1 MNSSFFK
8 FATTNSSLPRLI
20 SLISVGIIIL
30 SCGIV
35 TIFKSYSGYYTS
47 SIKTNKD
54 KFSLSSVTAEA
65 AEAVALNFE
74 EFLESLE
81 EFLFFL
87 NEIGELSG
95 LSPPF
100 PPLLPLPP
108 PLPPLT
114 EPVPLT

>member
-8 FATTNSSLPRLI
+8 FATTNSSQPRLI

-35 TIFKSYSGYYTS
+35 TIFQSYSGYSTS
-47 SIKTNKD
+47 SIKT
-54 KFSLSSVTAEA
+54 LSSVTAEA
-65 AEAVALNFE
+65 AALN
-74 EFLESLE
+74 LARSLDE
-81 EFLFFL
+81 YIFFL